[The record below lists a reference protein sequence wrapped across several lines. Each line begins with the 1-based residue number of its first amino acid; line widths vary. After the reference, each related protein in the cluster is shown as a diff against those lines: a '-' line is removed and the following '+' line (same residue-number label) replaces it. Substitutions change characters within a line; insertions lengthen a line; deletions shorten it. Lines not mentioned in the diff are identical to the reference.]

1 VQGYVP
7 KVLRGAVAAL
17 QHPHLRAVLLQADT
31 PALQR
36 TMEQAGFAR
45 YSYHLWLRAA
55 QLFHERFDFASVA
68 KNLMPLLTDR
78 LNNLLVVNPL
88 LR

>member
-78 LNNLLVVNPL
+78 SNN
-88 LR
+88 